1 MQVLLKRWGNSAA
14 VRLPAKIMEQASL
27 RIEQAVEV
35 RAEDGRIVI
44 EPVRRSNFTLDEL
57 VAGIRPD
64 NLPDRDD
71 VDTGEPMGGE
81 ML

>member
-27 RIEQAVEV
+27 HIEQAVEV

-44 EPVRRSNFTLDEL
+44 EPVRRSNFTLAEL
-57 VAGIRPD
+57 IAGITDD

-71 VDTGEPMGGE
+71 VDTGEPVGGE
-81 ML
+81 LL